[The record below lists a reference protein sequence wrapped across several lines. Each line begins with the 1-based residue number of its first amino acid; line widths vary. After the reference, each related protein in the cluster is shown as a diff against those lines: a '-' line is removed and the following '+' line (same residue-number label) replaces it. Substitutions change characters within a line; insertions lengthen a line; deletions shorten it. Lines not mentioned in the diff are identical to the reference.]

1 MRLRFALVLQVKEIS
16 QPDADSLII
25 ARREIV
31 TLGVAIDI
39 AQTIVVATL
48 KQEVS
53 HLRDGIFHAEACR
66 NTVVEFIL
74 HLHRVLCHDA
84 ADTVAGIALV
94 EIEVAL
100 CRLTDIRTQLRSCIE
115 EEVESFLFLAPRQV
129 CQKGHLDVVDG
140 TAVVFGRARCSVDDG
155 IVVDVLDI
163 LFPAHLCVVHLQ
175 LYGADGGEILLYGVS
190 QSYAAGKASQAFL
203 LYFRRELDVGDIP
216 SRRRSHRQR
225 VAMLTDLGSE
235 RPGQSQEEEKDKQ
248 MLHVR

>member
-1 MRLRFALVLQVKEIS
+1 M
-16 QPDADSLII
+16 
-25 ARREIV
+25 
-31 TLGVAIDI
+31 
-39 AQTIVVATL
+39 
-48 KQEVS
+48 S

-115 EEVESFLFLAPRQV
+115 EEVKSFLLLAPRQMR
-129 CQKGHLDVVDG
+129 QEGHLDVVDR
-140 TAVVFGRARCSVDDG
+140 TAVVLGRTRCGVDDG

-163 LFPAHLCVVHLQ
+163 LFPAHLRVVQLQ
-175 LYGADGGEILLYGVS
+175 LYRADGGEIFLNRIS
-190 QSYAAGKASQAFL
+190 QRHAARESAEAFL
-203 LYFRRELDVGDIP
+203 FYFRREFDVGDIP

-225 VAMLTDLGSE
+225 VAMLTDLREE